1 MGTLF
6 KRGEQWVAQFFDGAG
21 DRRQVST
28 KTSDRRAAER
38 ILAKLEAEAAL
49 RREGVIDA
57 RADGFAT
64 GERTPLATHVE
75 NYLAHC
81 QAAGMD
87 ELHVENKRL
96 HLARFRDDSKL
107 LRLSEVTA
115 EAVSRFLRSLTV
127 PKLNDAKATVRKAVS
142 ARTVNAHRADIIAF
156 IAWTERNGLTPD
168 KRLSGLVPKLDENAD
183 RRKVRRA
190 LTSEELGRLIG
201 VAEGRGRAAWYLAAI
216 HAGLRRGDLVGLT
229 WGDIDF
235 AAASLTIRDGKSKRT
250 DVLPMHEQLAAAL
263 KAMRPTNALPSA
275 RVFPVAV
282 TNEDRRAD
290 FVEAKIPLVDAEG
303 RTADLHALR
312 TTLGTRLALQ
322 GIAPQ
327 LAQRLMRHGD
337 YRTTL
342 KHYTALQLVDTAA
355 ALAKLPDIATD
366 AGKSEAQRAT
376 GTGDGDGLLHTV
388 LQFRAADGAAVT
400 ARRDATPGESPPPEN
415 AQPRASCDTVRG
427 VATSKV
433 ARVTGLE
440 PATSSVTG

>member
-190 LTSEELGRLIG
+190 LTSGGTRTPHRGCRSARTCGVVPRGDPCRASSRGLGRADVGRRRLRCG
-201 VAEGRGRAAWYLAAI
+201 VI
-216 HAGLRRGDLVGLT
+216 DDPRR
-229 WGDIDF
+229 
-235 AAASLTIRDGKSKRT
+235 
-250 DVLPMHEQLAAAL
+250 
-263 KAMRPTNALPSA
+263 
-275 RVFPVAV
+275 
-282 TNEDRRAD
+282 
-290 FVEAKIPLVDAEG
+290 
-303 RTADLHALR
+303 
-312 TTLGTRLALQ
+312 
-322 GIAPQ
+322 
-327 LAQRLMRHGD
+327 
-337 YRTTL
+337 
-342 KHYTALQLVDTAA
+342 
-355 ALAKLPDIATD
+355 
-366 AGKSEAQRAT
+366 
-376 GTGDGDGLLHTV
+376 
-388 LQFRAADGAAVT
+388 
-400 ARRDATPGESPPPEN
+400 
-415 AQPRASCDTVRG
+415 
-427 VATSKV
+427 
-433 ARVTGLE
+433 
-440 PATSSVTG
+440 